1 MFKTMFRP
9 IVTVILL
16 VLLVPTVAIGSEIS
30 GRLDEVK
37 TVGGL
42 AVAVLVCL
50 LLVVLLILGGGHP
63 KLAMAF
69 LGGGGVMVAAVAWLF
84 PGWYQMLLFLGM
96 AFMFGLCVWAG
107 ITVTEM
113 TTDESKRLSQNVFL

>member
-50 LLVVLLILGGGHP
+50 LLVVLLILSGGHP

-113 TTDESKRLSQNVFL
+113 TTDESKSHF

>member
-84 PGWYQMLLFLGM
+84 
-96 AFMFGLCVWAG
+96 LCVWAG

-113 TTDESKRLSQNVFL
+113 TTDESKSHF

>member
-37 TVGGL
+37 TVGG
-42 AVAVLVCL
+42 
-50 LLVVLLILGGGHP
+50 
-63 KLAMAF
+63 
-69 LGGGGVMVAAVAWLF
+69 
-84 PGWYQMLLFLGM
+84 
-96 AFMFGLCVWAG
+96 
-107 ITVTEM
+107 
-113 TTDESKRLSQNVFL
+113 